1 MTLVICAPASLVI
14 GNEFNTHDNLLLTLF
29 ITIPNLGQAFAP
41 LYIGPLSER
50 FGRMPICHLSNALF
64 LIFNLVTGFS
74 TSVGMIIVF
83 RFLSGAVMAAI
94 CLNPAIVGD
103 LFPVQK
109 RGAAMSIMSLIPI
122 SGSAI
127 GPIAGG
133 YITQYLSWRWTFW
146 LSTMVAAVLSLL
158 MAFVLRESYAP
169 LIRRKAAKRNL
180 TPEERALSSEPSKYF
195 RGWNIATVKALA
207 ALVVRP
213 FAILLNSPIAVVM
226 GLYLS
231 MLYGYTSLLAATMAS
246 EFQRVYGFTEGQS
259 GLTYIGLSK
268 SSSLLA
274 VEDD

>member
-1 MTLVICAPASLVI
+1 MTLVICAPATLVI

-29 ITIPNLGQAFAP
+29 ITIPNLGEAFAP
-41 LYIGPLSER
+41 LYMGPLSER
-50 FGRMPICHLSNALF
+50 LGRMPICHLSNALF

-83 RFLSGAVMAAI
+83 RFLSGAVTAAI

-146 LSTMVAAVLSLL
+146 LSTIVAAVLSL
-158 MAFVLRESYAP
+158 

-226 GLYLS
+226 DLYLS
-231 MLYGYTSLLAATMAS
+231 MLYGYLSLLAATMAS